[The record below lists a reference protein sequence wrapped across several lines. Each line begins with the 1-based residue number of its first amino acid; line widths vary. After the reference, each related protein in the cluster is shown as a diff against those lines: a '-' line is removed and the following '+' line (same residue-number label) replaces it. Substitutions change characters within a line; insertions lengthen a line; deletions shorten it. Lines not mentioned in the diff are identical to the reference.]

1 MNENEVNG
9 CVGSLDTKTEQA
21 MDRRRF
27 GGLLATSLI
36 FPALASMACAS
47 QGQRTGQPIPA
58 GQVGSGPP
66 GDHPPMHSGRRPE
79 IAMVLYNGMTLLD
92 TIGPMTALNA
102 ATQVYLVAETK
113 DPIIADT
120 GNAIL
125 PTTTFDECPKDLDVL
140 FVGGGSFLV
149 LKDKAMLRFIAD
161 RGARAKYVTSVC
173 SGSIVLGAAG
183 LLKGYE
189 ATSHWASR
197 DLLPLFGAK
206 PVDARV
212 VVDRNRMSGGVTA
225 GIDFGL
231 TLLAKLVGEDVAKLS
246 QLAMEY
252 DPAPPFNSGSPKTA
266 DPEIVKRAKEWIGAM
281 SVQHAQFVQEV
292 SQAMPK

>member
-1 MNENEVNG
+1 
-9 CVGSLDTKTEQA
+9 
-21 MDRRRF
+21 
-27 GGLLATSLI
+27 
-36 FPALASMACAS
+36 
-47 QGQRTGQPIPA
+47 
-58 GQVGSGPP
+58 
-66 GDHPPMHSGRRPE
+66 MHSGRRPE

-149 LKDKAMLRFIAD
+149 LKDKTMLRFIAD

-212 VVDRNRMSGGVTA
+212 VVDRNRMSGGGVTA

-266 DPEIVKRAKEWIGAM
+266 DPEIVKRAKEWMGAM